1 MPVSAFPTAFAI
13 FSAAFCLPAFATPP
27 VAVAD
32 AWTVEEDGVL
42 SRNAAQGV
50 LANDI
55 PSRAGPG
62 DAGLVTA
69 PQHGTV
75 VLAPDGSFTYTPQRD
90 YAGPDS
96 FSYRSFGPRSPVT
109 FTIDEPNST
118 LTVSTTLRVTFQ
130 GVPSISTDSTTS
142 NARGTLVASIAP
154 GAAPYSLV
162 QVSDLDAI
170 LTDALQLKLGVG
182 CIPIIN
188 TCLGGVQFDSPAN
201 ALTLSMTSSA
211 AVASV
216 RANGGFDA
224 DGALFSLTGE
234 GTVKGTEQL
243 EPLLPVTALPLTFPV
258 LPVPFNGRI
267 TDSGGKVRLEMQ
279 INFRGTVGID
289 ASTSLTFGVS
299 GVIRGLAD
307 PPLPAVEASEPATVS
322 ITVTPVNDAPRA
334 APDSYLVRAGTE
346 LQVSAA
352 GAQVSEDIITA
363 GAVWK
368 YLHNGVDQGT
378 TWRAWQ
384 FSDAAWLSGAAE
396 LGYGDGNILG
406 GNRPEATNIR
416 PSGAAARPTAYFRRE
431 FTVSDVNSTRSL
443 SLELLRDDGAAVY
456 LNGIEI
462 ARQNLAAGAGY
473 STLALSRIP
482 NADETRYFPESV
494 SPALLLE
501 GRNTLAVEVHQFSTS
516 DSILPLDPADVS
528 FNLRLS
534 RQKGLT
540 GVLVN
545 DTDPE
550 GDALTVALHQLPAN
564 GTVQLDADGA
574 FRYTPAAGF
583 TGRDSFLYRV
593 QDGGTQDAEIAL
605 VPAGASW
612 KYLDDGS
619 DQGTAWRAPG
629 FSDSSWAT
637 GNAEIGYGDDNTL
650 DDRPETTKLTYL
662 LTTPPVTTWFRKKFT
677 LPVPKAMLKS
687 LTLRLLRDDGAAVY
701 LNGVEIAR
709 DNLAAGAAFD
719 SGATLPVE
727 GEAEGTFFSYAVPP
741 VGLAALVDGE
751 NVLAVELHQNLQ
763 VSNDASFDC
772 ELRALATPGGRVT
785 LDVTAEDFDQDQIA
799 DSWERARGLDFA
811 IADGSADP
819 DGDGRTNREEFLADT
834 DPLQRS
840 SHLRIDAVQSTAPG
854 TLEVTFP
861 ASTAR
866 RYVLQTSPDMAA
878 WTDAS
883 PPHQATGATGSIAV
897 PVTGGTRFYRLLVD
911 YQWP

>member
-1 MPVSAFPTAFAI
+1 MPVSTFRTA
-13 FSAAFCLPAFATPP
+13 SALLAVALCLPARGTPP

-32 AWTVEEDGVL
+32 SYTLAEDTVLTRAAADGLRV
-42 SRNAAQGV
+42 
-50 LANDI
+50 NDI
-55 PSRAGPG
+55 PSRTGPG
-62 DAGLVTA
+62 ETGLVTG
-69 PQHGTV
+69 PQHGTL
-75 VLAPDGSFTYTPQRD
+75 VLGPDGSFTYTPQRD

-96 FSYRSFGPRSPVT
+96 FSYRSFGARTPVT

-118 LTVSTTLRVTFQ
+118 LNISSTLRVTFQ
-130 GVPSISTDSTTS
+130 GVPSISSDSTTS
-142 NARGTLVASIAP
+142 DVSGTLVAAIAP
-154 GAAPYSLV
+154 DAAPYSLA
-162 QVSDLDAI
+162 QVLDLDAV
-170 LTDALQLKLGVG
+170 LTEAIQLKLGVG

-201 ALTLSMTSSA
+201 ALTLSMTSPA
-211 AVASV
+211 AVSTV
-216 RANGGFDA
+216 RGNGGFDA
-224 DGALFSLTGE
+224 DGALFSLAGD

-243 EPLLPVTALPLTFPV
+243 EPVLPVTPLPLDFPV
-258 LPVPFNGRI
+258 LPAPFNARI

-299 GVIRGLAD
+299 GVIRGLFT
-307 PPLPAVEASEPATVS
+307 PPLPPVEASEPAVVS
-322 ITVTPVNDAPRA
+322 LTVTPVNDAPRA
-334 APDSYLVRAGTE
+334 AADSYLVRAGTE

-352 GAQVSEDIITA
+352 GAQVAEQIIAA
-363 GAVWK
+363 GATWK

-378 TWRAWQ
+378 AWRSWQ
-384 FSDAAWLSGAAE
+384 FADTAWLSGAAE
-396 LGYGDGNILG
+396 LGYGDSSILG
-406 GNRPEATNIR
+406 GNRPETTNIR
-416 PSGAAARPTAYFRRE
+416 PSGSAARPTAYFRKD
-431 FTVSDVNSTRSL
+431 FTVNDVNSTRSL

-456 LNGIEI
+456 LNGIEV

-482 NADETRYFPESV
+482 NADETRYFPETV

-545 DTDPE
+545 DSDPE
-550 GDALTVALHQLPAN
+550 GDPLTVALHQGPSN

-583 TGRDSFLYRV
+583 TGRDTFLYRV

-637 GNAEIGYGDDNTL
+637 GTAEIGYGDDNTL

-709 DNLAAGAAFD
+709 DNLAADAAYDAGAI
-719 SGATLPVE
+719 LPME
-727 GEAEGTFFSYAVPP
+727 GEAEANFFTYSVPP
-741 VGLAALVDGE
+741 AGLAALVDGE

-772 ELRALATPGGRVT
+772 ELLALAMPGGRVT
-785 LDVTAEDFDQDQIA
+785 LDVTAEDFDQDQMA
-799 DSWERARGLDFA
+799 DSWERARGLEFA
-811 IADGSADP
+811 VADAAADP

-834 DPLQRS
+834 DPLQLS
-840 SHLRIDAVQSTAPG
+840 SHLRIDAVQIPSPG
-854 TLEVTFP
+854 TIEVAFP

-866 RYVLQTSPDMAA
+866 RYILQTSPDMTA

-883 PPHQATGATGSIAV
+883 PPLQPAGTTGSISV
-897 PVTGGTRFYRLLVD
+897 PASGDHRFYRLRVD